1 MCEYAHVRSRRVD
14 ERGRVLN
21 CCYDPKEVRHMA
33 RRKAVGIRDVA
44 REAGVSVTTVSHI
57 LNKVPYARASE
68 ETRERVRATAD
79 RLGYGPN
86 RMARGLRIQRSEMI
100 GLLSEGI
107 ATTPHA
113 GRIILGAQEAAR
125 EAGLTVVLINTTQSA
140 SAVEHDADAL
150 LRQDV
155 DGVLYATMY
164 HRVVEVPKRLADVPT
179 VLVDAEEVSGRVPW
193 VVPDEASG
201 ARVAM
206 QELLSYGHRRIAF
219 LNNTDDVP
227 ATHGRLA
234 GYRESLEEAG
244 ISFDDSIVVA
254 RPSETPGG
262 YEAAREALSFSPRPT
277 ALFCYNDRMAM
288 GAYRAAAELG
298 LRIPDDVSI
307 IGFDN
312 QEIVAEGLFPSL
324 TTVALPHYEMG
335 RWAMDRLVAMLN
347 NEVQD
352 DAPDSAVLPC
362 PLVRRESVSKARIG
376 LRQ

>member
-1 MCEYAHVRSRRVD
+1 
-14 ERGRVLN
+14 
-21 CCYDPKEVRHMA
+21 MA
-33 RRKAVGIRDVA
+33 RRKTVGIRDVA

-57 LNKVPYARASE
+57 LNDVPYARASK
-68 ETRERVRATAD
+68 ETRKRVRATAD

-125 EAGLTVVLINTTQSA
+125 EAGLTVVLINTSQSE
-140 SAVEHDADAL
+140 SVVERDADAL

-164 HRVVEVPKRLADVPT
+164 HRVVDVPKRLADVPA
-179 VLVDAEEVSGRVPW
+179 VLVDAEDVSGRMPWVAPDEVSG
-193 VVPDEASG
+193 
-201 ARVAM
+201 ARAAM
-206 QELLSYGHRRIAF
+206 QELLSHGHRRIAF
-219 LNNTDDVP
+219 LNNSDDVP

-234 GYRESLEEAG
+234 GYRESLDDAG
-244 ISFDDSIVVA
+244 IAFDESIVVA

-262 YEAAREALSFSPRPT
+262 YEAAREVLSRDSSRPT

-298 LRIPDDVSI
+298 LRIPEDVSI
-307 IGFDN
+307 VGFDN

-335 RWAMDRLVAMLN
+335 RWAMKRLVAVLN
-347 NEVQD
+347 DQVQD
-352 DAPDSAVLPC
+352 DAPGSALLPC
-362 PLVRRESVSKARIG
+362 PLVRRESVSDVRVGMDGDAG
-376 LRQ
+376 S